1 MKIAEVS
8 EKYGLAVDTLAQKES
23 VGGKH
28 KIRRHSISISIR
40 RELCKM

>member
-8 EKYGLAVDTLAQKES
+8 EKYGLSVGTLAQKES

-28 KIRRHSISISIR
+28 KKQRHSINIR
-40 RELCKM
+40 RDLCKK

>member
-8 EKYGLAVDTLAQKES
+8 EKYCLSVDTLVQKES

-28 KIRRHSISISIR
+28 KI
-40 RELCKM
+40 